1 MGKILAIE
9 GTDCSG
15 KETQSKMLEKRLK
28 SENIKAD
35 MISFPIYNSP
45 TGKIVGGP
53 FLGKEEILSG
63 WFEETAPNVDW
74 KVAALYYAAD
84 RRYHIKKILESKSRN
99 DILILDRYVYSNM
112 GYQIAKLKDKAKRL
126 EGFKWIEELEFNL
139 LELPIPDKVL
149 FLHMPLEQQIII
161 KSKRIEKLD
170 QNESDDEYNKRAEE
184 TYLEMAKLYN
194 FEMLE
199 CVSDKRIK
207 TAEEIHE
214 EVYEHAKRLILK

>member
-1 MGKILAIE
+1 
-9 GTDCSG
+9 
-15 KETQSKMLEKRLK
+15 
-28 SENIKAD
+28 
-35 MISFPIYNSP
+35 
-45 TGKIVGGP
+45 
-53 FLGKEEILSG
+53 
-63 WFEETAPNVDW
+63 
-74 KVAALYYAAD
+74 
-84 RRYHIKKILESKSRN
+84 
-99 DILILDRYVYSNM
+99 M

-149 FLHMPLEQQIII
+149 FLHMPYKDFLKPEFY
-161 KSKRIEKLD
+161 LD